1 MMIRILLS
9 ALVVVLAVCLTVG
22 IAYWR
27 IARRF
32 VPGDAHA
39 LDGIV
44 QAPMAR
50 DIVFGNVAVWDGHA
64 GPVRRGVSV
73 VVREGRIAEILDA
86 AQPVPTGVT
95 TMRVLGDGYCS
106 LAYRDEVARW
116 DVVGPRVLTAGL
128 HVNGPKGYVTGGL
141 AAHLDPAGKAESAVE
156 IERVEDIE
164 AKLKDHIARGVDGLE
179 HIVNVPHELPDEMIQ
194 AIRERG
200 IYVCPTLSGSSYTVL
215 KFLHDPE
222 LLYEDPDLV
231 ANVSARVR
239 KDLYVALRVLK
250 LPGVARVLLRQ
261 KDPMRQWELWYQQ
274 SLLNTGKLHRAGI
287 HLIFGTDTPFVFG
300 NFFHSV
306 MNEARALKLAGLSNE
321 AILRAATSD
330 AATALRI
337 NERVGTIEL
346 GKTADLVLLDG
357 DPLADLEALG
367 RVDLVMKEGRIV
379 YVKPPFW
386 AGRGQRTG
394 ALR

>member
-1 MMIRILLS
+1 MMIGILLS
-9 ALVVVLAVCLTVG
+9 ALVVVLAFCLTVG

-50 DIVFGNVAVWDGHA
+50 D
-64 GPVRRGVSV
+64 
-73 VVREGRIAEILDA
+73 
-86 AQPVPTGVT
+86 
-95 TMRVLGDGYCS
+95 
-106 LAYRDEVARW
+106 
-116 DVVGPRVLTAGL
+116 VVGPRVLTAGL
-128 HVNGPKGYVTGGL
+128 HVNGPKGYVSGGL

-156 IERVEDIE
+156 IERAEDIE
-164 AKLKDHIARGVDGLE
+164 PRLNE
-179 HIVNVPHELPDEMIQ
+179 HLVNVPHQLPDEMIQ

-287 HLIFGTDTPFVFG
+287 RLIFGTDTPFVFG

-321 AILRAATSD
+321 AILRAGTSD

-337 NERVGTIEL
+337 SDRVGTIEP

-367 RVDLVMKEGRIV
+367 GVDLVMKEGRIV
-379 YVKPPFW
+379 YVKPPDP
-386 AGRGQRTG
+386 TG
-394 ALR
+394 PTR